1 MFPTRSDI
9 TMALTLN
16 HAVIHSF
23 TKEAHTSEIRAI
35 TKKKLVLDIDNPAV
49 FSLVTGVNSLLGK
62 TGNILS
68 YGQFGDDMRQ
78 GPFPHAF
85 DGFVRAQVTDP
96 LFLDLSHLA
105 VQELAAEAQKEN
117 LATGGHILVAGY
129 ESEQKPFFLVAMI
142 KERGGIQLDKDYVPI
157 EINEVDL
164 SKVYQAARISVS
176 RYLEVVALPD
186 EVLGPDDIPEDRTY
200 LAFLGQGTHN
210 QASGYFVKALG
221 CTKGVASS
229 RATSN
234 VIKAV
239 NDFFSSP
246 LLKPH
251 RAKARFAVEGYLQQ
265 QLTVKK
271 DALLIDIAHCA
282 TSVLVE
288 KQGDHLEL
296 LKEFLNSE
304 KVKVPAAFPV
314 HATTLKKST
323 KIKAESAK
331 GWSTQ
336 FDRRLL
342 GNTDRA
348 EVFFDA
354 KNQTLTFT
362 GLDEATVKNLQ
373 DELDS
378 RTE

>member
-1 MFPTRSDI
+1 MT
-9 TMALTLN
+9 LTLN

-23 TKEAHTSEIRAI
+23 TKLAHTSEILDI
-35 TKKKLVLDIDNPAV
+35 TKKKQVLDIANPAV
-49 FSLVTGVNSLLGK
+49 FALITGVNGLLGK
-62 TGNILS
+62 PGNILS

-78 GPFPHAF
+78 GPFPNAF
-85 DGFVRAQVTDP
+85 DRFVRARADDP

-105 VQELAAEAQKEN
+105 VQELADEAKKEN
-117 LATGGHILVAGY
+117 LATGGHILVASY
-129 ESEQKPFFLVAMI
+129 ISDHKSFFLVAMI
-142 KERGGIQLDKDYVPI
+142 KERGGIQLDTNFVPI

-164 SKVYQAARISVS
+164 SKVYQAVRISVA
-176 RYLEVVALPD
+176 RYLEVAALPI
-186 EVLGPDDIPEDRTY
+186 EVLNPDDIPEDRTY
-200 LAFLGQGTHN
+200 LAFLGQGTQN

-239 NDFFSSP
+239 NDFFNTP
-246 LLKPH
+246 VLKSL

-265 QLTVKK
+265 QLTDKK

-282 TSVLVE
+282 TSVLGG
-288 KQGDHLEL
+288 KQGDHLEQF
-296 LKEFLNSE
+296 KEYLNSE
-304 KVKVPAAFPV
+304 RVKVPAAFAV

-323 KIKAESAK
+323 KIKAESTN
-331 GWSTQ
+331 GWSAQ

-342 GNTDRA
+342 GNTDKA
-348 EVFFDA
+348 EVFFDIE
-354 KNQTLTFT
+354 NQTLTFS
-362 GLDEATVKNLQ
+362 GLDESTIKDLK